1 MALLFPNLN
10 TFKNSVARLLDV
22 FLSNFRDNRTLYYL
36 RYKKN
41 RKREKYSA
49 STEGFVERIRD
60 GCCMEVDGW
69 RNNIQEKIVFPV
81 KRREDVITKKG
92 KISKLMSSFSAYII
106 MHLLQ

>member
-10 TFKNSVARLLDV
+10 TFKNSCETSRCI
-22 FLSNFRDNRTLYYL
+22 FKQFRDNRTLYYL

-69 RNNIQEKIVFPV
+69 RNSIQGKIVFPV
-81 KRREDVITKKG
+81 ERREDVITKKG